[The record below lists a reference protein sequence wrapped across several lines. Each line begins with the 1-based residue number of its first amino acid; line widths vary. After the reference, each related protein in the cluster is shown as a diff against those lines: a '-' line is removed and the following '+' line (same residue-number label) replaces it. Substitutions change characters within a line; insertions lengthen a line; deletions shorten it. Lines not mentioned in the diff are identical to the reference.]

1 VKTNHPKRF
10 SDSDRGM
17 IAFGVLSL
25 IVLLA
30 LSLKGETR
38 MRGVH
43 APGSTGAHADWAA
56 TSGPAAT
63 HDSPPQQASTSAA
76 TPDPHKAQMDLGEEL
91 YHACVMCHG
100 MGGDGIEG
108 QYPPLRGAPLVI
120 GPPSRLARVLIN
132 GLEGPTVVHGKTY
145 DMPMPAAPL
154 NDDTEVAAV
163 MTFVRRSFGNR
174 ASAVTPEFVAKVR
187 AEIGTRETSW
197 TSEELEK
204 VP

>member
-1 VKTNHPKRF
+1 
-10 SDSDRGM
+10 M
-17 IAFGVLSL
+17 IGFGVLAL
-25 IVLLA
+25 VVLFV
-30 LSLKGETR
+30 LSVKGEPQSKV
-38 MRGVH
+38 MH
-43 APGSTGAHADWAA
+43 APASTAAHADRPRA
-56 TSGPAAT
+56 SGSEAPHA
-63 HDSPPQQASTSAA
+63 SPPQQTTAA
-76 TPDPHKAQMDLGEEL
+76 AAPDPVKAQMDMGEEL
-91 YHACVMCHG
+91 YHNCIMCHG
-100 MGGDGIEG
+100 ITGEGIDG
-108 QYPPLRGAPLVI
+108 QYPPLKGAPLAI

-154 NDDTEVAAV
+154 NDDNEVAAV

-187 AEIGTRETSW
+187 EEIGKRDTSW

>member
-1 VKTNHPKRF
+1 
-10 SDSDRGM
+10 M
-17 IAFGVLSL
+17 IVFGVLAL
-25 IVLLA
+25 VVLCV
-30 LSLKGETR
+30 LSIKREPQSK
-38 MRGVH
+38 
-43 APGSTGAHADWAA
+43 APAANAANVAHADR
-56 TSGPAAT
+56 PAAT
-63 HDSPPQQASTSAA
+63 AHTTPHETQPQQAAA
-76 TPDPHKAQMDLGEEL
+76 PAAPDLLKAQMDLGEEL

-100 MGGDGIEG
+100 LTGEGIEG
-108 QYPPLRGAPLVI
+108 QYPPLKGAPLVI

-174 ASAVTPEFVAKVR
+174 ASAVSPEYVAKVR
-187 AEIGTRETSW
+187 QEIGTRDTSW

>member
-1 VKTNHPKRF
+1 MKTTEPKRF
-10 SDSDRGM
+10 SDSDQVM
-17 IAFGVLSL
+17 IAFGVIA
-25 IVLLA
+25 IVALFG
-30 LSLKGETR
+30 LSLKGEPKAKPQHTPAAN
-38 MRGVH
+38 V
-43 APGSTGAHADWAA
+43 AHADRPVAIHPTTPSSA
-56 TSGPAAT
+56 
-63 HDSPPQQASTSAA
+63 PPQTAA
-76 TPDPHKAQMDLGEEL
+76 AVPDALKVQMDLGEEL

-100 MGGDGIEG
+100 MTGEGIEG
-108 QYPPLRGAPLVI
+108 QYPPLKGAPLVI

-174 ASAVTPEFVAKVR
+174 ASAISPEFVAKVR
-187 AEIGTRETSW
+187 EEIKSRETSW

>member
-1 VKTNHPKRF
+1 
-10 SDSDRGM
+10 M

-30 LSLKGETR
+30 LSLKGERKTPTT
-38 MRGVH
+38 H
-43 APGSTGAHADWAA
+43 NAAAA
-56 TSGPAAT
+56 TDASDPAA
-63 HDSPPQQASTSAA
+63 AA
-76 TPDPHKAQMDLGEEL
+76 ALKAQMTQGEEL

-100 MGGDGIEG
+100 LTGEGIEG
-108 QYPPLRGAPLVI
+108 QYPPLKGAPLVV

-132 GLEGPTVVHGKTY
+132 GLEGPTVVNGKTY